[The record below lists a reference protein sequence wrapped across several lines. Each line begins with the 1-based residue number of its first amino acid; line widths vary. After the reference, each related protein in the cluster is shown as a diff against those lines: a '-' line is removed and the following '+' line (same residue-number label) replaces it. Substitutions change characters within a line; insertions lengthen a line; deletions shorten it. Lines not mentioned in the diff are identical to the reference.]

1 MAISGKV
8 QQKKE
13 KLTHQPPQPS
23 QTDAIFIKGA
33 RVHNLKNID
42 VSIPRGKFVVVT
54 GVSGSGKSS
63 LTIDTLFAE
72 GQRRYAESLSAY
84 ARQFMAR
91 MNKPD
96 VDYIK
101 GLCPAIAIEQKVI
114 TRTPR
119 STVGSMTEIYDYLRL
134 LFARAGKT
142 YSPVSGALVKKD
154 DTADVVE
161 AIAALPH
168 NDRVLILTPFR
179 QSKNRNS
186 REELN
191 ILLQKGFSRI
201 YLSSLPVPTL
211 SDSTVIA
218 GSDLPPGE
226 TLRIEDLLELD
237 EKALKNRLSTLNIA
251 AEPALPAVPA
261 TKGKG
266 AKASAAV
273 KAKGKTPAAASP
285 AAPGIYVLIDRLVVK
300 DFDEDDR
307 HRMADSVGTA
317 FYEGEGEMQLEING
331 QRRMLFS
338 NRFEMDGIQFEEP
351 VPNLFSFNNPFGA
364 CPTCEGFSQVLG
376 IDADLVIP
384 DKRLSV
390 YEGAVAPWKG
400 EKLVWWKD
408 QFVKAAKKF
417 DFPIHKP
424 VIDLTKAQYKTLW
437 EGNEHVQ
444 GINDF
449 FDEVEKNLYKV
460 QYRVLLSRYRGRT
473 LCPDCNGYR
482 LRKEALYIKI
492 GGKHLGE
499 LCEMPV
505 KDLIKW
511 FDQLQL
517 DIHDQQIA
525 KRVLIEIRHRLD
537 TLLDVGLGYL
547 TLDRLANSLSGGES
561 QRIQLTRSLGSNL
574 TNSLYILDEPSIGL
588 HSRDT
593 QKLIRVLKE
602 LRDLGNTVVVVEH
615 DEMMMREADYI
626 IDMGPL
632 ASHLGGEVVASGNY
646 AELIADKDSLTGKY
660 LKGELTIAPP
670 ANLRKW
676 KRSITVEGARQHNLQ
691 DITVEFPLDTL
702 CVVSGVSGS
711 GKTTLVKQILY
722 PALQKIKGEPADKV
736 GLHKA
741 VKGDIDYLS
750 QIELVDQNPIGK
762 SSRSNPVTYIKAYDE
777 IRDLYSKQP
786 LSKMRGFQPK
796 HFSFNVDGGRCD
808 TCKGE
813 GEQIVEMQFLADVH
827 LTCEVCGGK
836 RFKEEVLEVT
846 YKEKNIYQVLELS
859 VDESLEF
866 FKDEK
871 DILQKIKP
879 LSDVGLGY
887 VKLGQ
892 SSDTLS
898 GGEAQR
904 VKLASF
910 LGKGRAQGHIL
921 FIFDEPTTGLHFHDI
936 KKLLASFN
944 ALIDQGHSILVV
956 EHNTDVIRSADWIID
971 LGPEAGDGGGSLVYA
986 GVPAG
991 LKKVKDSYTGR
1002 FL

>member
-1 MAISGKV
+1 MSISGKV
-8 QQKKE
+8 KQKAAK
-13 KLTHQPPQPS
+13 KLTLTAAAPPA
-23 QTDAIFIKGA
+23 DAIFIKGA
-33 RVHNLKNID
+33 RVHNLKNVD
-42 VSIPRGKFVVVT
+42 VSIPRNKLVVVT

-91 MNKPD
+91 MDKPD

-134 LFARAGKT
+134 LFARVGKT
-142 YSPVSGALVKKD
+142 ISPISGRPVKKD
-154 DTADVVE
+154 DVTDVVS
-161 AIAALPH
+161 AIAALTPG
-168 NDRVLILTPFR
+168 DRVLLLTVFK
-179 QSKNRNS
+179 QHKNRDIK
-186 REELN
+186 EELN
-191 ILLQKGFSRI
+191 ILLQKGFSRL
-201 YLSSLPVPTL
+201 YA
-211 SDSTVIA
+211 A
-218 GSDLPPGE
+218 GV
-226 TLRIEDLLELD
+226 TLRIEDLLEME
-237 EKALKNRLSTLNIA
+237 EKELKKT
-251 AEPALPAVPA
+251 LPAA
-261 TKGKG
+261 TAKTSANVHILVDRLI
-266 AKASAAV
+266 AKA
-273 KAKGKTPAAASP
+273 
-285 AAPGIYVLIDRLVVK
+285 
-300 DFDEDDR
+300 FDEDDR
-307 HRMADSVGTA
+307 HRIADSVNTA
-317 FYEGEGEMQLEING
+317 FYEGEGEMLLEING
-331 QRRMLFS
+331 KDQLPFS
-338 NRFEMDGIQFEEP
+338 NRFELDGLTFEEP

-390 YEGAVAPWKG
+390 YEGAIAPWKG
-400 EKLVWWKD
+400 EKLVWWRD
-408 QFVKAAKKF
+408 QFIKAAKKF
-417 DFPIHKP
+417 DFPVHKP
-424 VIDLTKAQYKTLW
+424 IIDLNKQQYKLLW
-437 EGNEHVQ
+437 EGNEHAQ
-444 GINDF
+444 GINEF
-449 FDEVEKNLYKV
+449 FAEVERNLYKV

-473 LCPDCNGYR
+473 LCPECNGYR
-482 LRKEALYIKI
+482 LRKEALYVKI
-492 GGKHLGE
+492 GGRHIGE

-505 KDLIKW
+505 RDLQQW
-511 FDQLQL
+511 FDNLRLEPQE
-517 DIHDQQIA
+517 QQIG
-525 KRVLIEIRHRLD
+525 KRILIEIHHRLR

-547 TLDRLANSLSGGES
+547 TLNRLANSLSGGES

-593 QKLIRVLKE
+593 ERLIRVLKE

-632 ASHLGGEVVASGNY
+632 ASHLGGEVVAAGNY
-646 AELIADKDSLTGKY
+646 QALIANEDSLTGKY
-660 LKGELTIAPP
+660 LKGELTITPP
-670 ANLRKW
+670 PQVRKW
-676 KRSITVEGARQHNLQ
+676 SRSLIVEGARQNNLK
-691 DITVEFPLDTL
+691 DITVEFPLGVL

-722 PALQKIKGEPADKV
+722 PALQKIKGEPGDKV

-741 VKGDIDYLS
+741 IKGDIDFLS
-750 QIELVDQNPIGK
+750 QVEMVDQNPIGK

-777 IRDLYSKQP
+777 IRDLYSRQP

-813 GEQIVEMQFLADVH
+813 GEQVVEMQFLADVH

-836 RFKEEVLEVT
+836 RFKEEILEVN
-846 YKEKNIYQVLELS
+846 YREKNIYQVLEMS
-859 VDESLEF
+859 VDEALDF

-936 KKLLASFN
+936 RKLLTSFN
-944 ALIDQGHSILVV
+944 ALIEQGHSILVI
-956 EHNTDVIRSADWIID
+956 EHNTDVIRSADWVID
-971 LGPEAGDGGGSLVYA
+971 LGPEAGDGGGGLVYA
-986 GVPAG
+986 GTPAG
-991 LKKVKDSYTGR
+991 LKKVKESYTGK

>member
-1 MAISGKV
+1 MATSTKANTLASPV
-8 QQKKE
+8 PK
-13 KLTHQPPQPS
+13 S
-23 QTDAIFIKGA
+23 SDNIFIKGA
-33 RVHNLKNID
+33 RVHNLKNIS
-42 VSIPRGKFVVVT
+42 VEIPRNKFIVVT

-91 MNKPD
+91 MVKPD
-96 VDYIK
+96 VDFIK

-142 YSPVSGALVKKD
+142 ISPVSGREVKKD
-154 DTADVVE
+154 DINDVID
-161 AIAALPH
+161 AIAKRPAG
-168 NDRVLILTPFR
+168 DKVLILIPFK
-179 QSKNRNS
+179 QHKNRKPL
-186 REELN
+186 EELN
-191 ILLQKGFSRI
+191 ILLQKGFSRL
-201 YLSSLPVPTL
+201 YN
-211 SDSTVIA
+211 
-218 GSDLPPGE
+218 GE
-226 TLRIEDLLELD
+226 ILRIEELID
-237 EKALKNRLSTLNIA
+237 AATEKGSGPKLTGD
-251 AEPALPAVPA
+251 
-261 TKGKG
+261 T
-266 AKASAAV
+266 
-273 KAKGKTPAAASP
+273 
-285 AAPGIYVLIDRLVVK
+285 YVLVDRLVVK

-307 HRMADSVGTA
+307 HRMADSIGTA
-317 FYEGEGEMQLEING
+317 FYEGEGELMLEVNG
-331 QRRMLFS
+331 NIKLQFS
-338 NRFEMDGIQFEEP
+338 NRFELDGMQFEEP

-376 IDADLVIP
+376 IDEDLVIP
-384 DKRLSV
+384 DRRLSV

-400 EKLVWWKD
+400 EKLGAWKD
-408 QFVKAAKKF
+408 QFIRGARKF
-417 DFPIHKP
+417 DFPVHKA
-424 VIDLTKAQYKTLW
+424 VMELNKAQYKVLW
-437 EGNEHVQ
+437 EGNEFVN

-449 FDEVEKNLYKV
+449 FKEVEQNLYKV

-473 LCPDCNGYR
+473 LCPDCHGYR
-482 LRKEALYIKI
+482 LRKEALYVKV
-492 GGKHLGE
+492 GGMNIGE

-505 KDLIKW
+505 KELAVW
-511 FDQLQL
+511 FAGLQL
-517 DIHDQQIA
+517 SEYDKQVG
-525 KRVLIEIRHRLD
+525 KRILIEINHRLK

-547 TLDRLANSLSGGES
+547 TLNRLANSLSGGES

-593 QKLIRVLKE
+593 ERLIRVLKE

-632 ASHLGGEVVASGNY
+632 ASHLGGEVVAQGDYDAIIKN
-646 AELIADKDSLTGKY
+646 DKSLTGKY
-660 LKGELTIAPP
+660 LRGDLKIEVPR
-670 ANLRKW
+670 NVRKW
-676 KRSITVEGARQHNLQ
+676 NRSVSIEGAMQNNLKGV
-691 DITVEFPLDTL
+691 DVTFPLNLL

-722 PALQKIKGEPADKV
+722 PGLKKIKGEPVDKT

-741 VKGDIDYLS
+741 ITGDIDYIS

-762 SSRSNPVTYIKAYDE
+762 SSRSNPVTYIKAWDE
-777 IRDLYSKQP
+777 VRDLFAKQP
-786 LSKMRGFQPK
+786 LSKIRGFQPK

-836 RFKEEVLEVT
+836 KFKEEVLEVT
-846 YKEKNIYQVLELS
+846 YKERSVYDVLEMS

-871 DILQKIKP
+871 DIINKIKP

-887 VKLGQ
+887 IKLGQ

-910 LGKGRAQGHIL
+910 LGKGRGQGHIL

-936 KKLLASFN
+936 KKLLTSFN
-944 ALIDQGHSILVV
+944 ALIEQGHSILVI
-956 EHNTDVIRSADWIID
+956 EHNTDVIKSADWIID
-971 LGPEAGDGGGSLVYA
+971 LGPEAGDGGGSIVYA
-986 GVPAG
+986 GVPEG
-991 LKKVKDSYTGR
+991 LKKVKESYTGR